1 MNEILTETSGSI
13 LRVTVNRPTK
23 KNAMTSAMYNALA
36 DVFVNAGNDE
46 AIHVVI
52 WDAAGDSFSA
62 GNDVEDF
69 LKNPPG
75 PGESPQA
82 RLGNALINL
91 DKPVIAA
98 VQGAAIGGGTTLL
111 THCDFV
117 YAGENAK
124 FQLPFVN
131 LGLVPEF
138 GSSFSLPARFGYVRA
153 AELFMLGQPFNA
165 ELAAAIGLVTR
176 VVPDAEVAEG
186 LRVIEDMEIEDTA
199 DLTVLPGAQAL
210 LSSLPADR
218 WAIVTSATHRLTA
231 ARLAAA
237 GLPVPERLISGDMV
251 ERGKP
256 DPEPYRRGAEL
267 LGLSPRECIVL
278 EDAPSGVGAG
288 LAAGSRVVGVMTTH
302 SAEDLRRATW
312 IAQSLEQVQA
322 RVSGDGLEIQI
333 FTAR

>member
-1 MNEILTETSGSI
+1 VQMVSDTVQVQTQGLLFDMDGVLISSIGSVERCWKRWAKLYKI
-13 LRVTVNRPTK
+13 DDAENFQVPHGVR
-23 KNAMTSAMYNALA
+23 AM
-36 DVFVNAGNDE
+36 DV
-46 AIHVVI
+46 IRM
-52 WDAAGDSFSA
+52 
-62 GNDVEDF
+62 
-69 LKNPPG
+69 LK
-75 PGESPQA
+75 
-82 RLGNALINL
+82 
-91 DKPVIAA
+91 
-98 VQGAAIGGGTTLL
+98 
-111 THCDFV
+111 
-117 YAGENAK
+117 
-124 FQLPFVN
+124 
-131 LGLVPEF
+131 PEF
-138 GSSFSLPARFGYVRA
+138 
-153 AELFMLGQPFNA
+153 
-165 ELAAAIGLVTR
+165 T
-176 VVPDAEVAEG
+176 DAEVAEG

-288 LAAGSRVVGVMTTH
+288 LAAGSRVLGVMTTH